1 MYMIF
6 LKNPGKVGKRP
17 ERVKLLSQQ
26 TFLES
31 GEGFRSVKK
40 MSESSFRKLEKFL
53 GELAEFLKRL
63 NYYPDKI
70 FDDP

>member
-1 MYMIF
+1 
-6 LKNPGKVGKRP
+6 
-17 ERVKLLSQQ
+17 
-26 TFLES
+26 
-31 GEGFRSVKK
+31 